1 MRTALQSAAPVPAAT
16 AAPLQMKTRLGPVD
30 DPLEREA
37 DRVAD
42 AVVAGRSAGT
52 ITGAPAAVAQRKC
65 LHCEEEEARIQRKC
79 GHCAA
84 VETDIGDRASS
95 AARAVS
101 QGGTPLTA
109 EQRSYF
115 EPRFRRSFADVR
127 IHSGGDAAK
136 AARDINARAFT
147 VGSNI
152 AFAAGEHGTQNA
164 DSRLLAHELAHVVQQ
179 SRGTAMV
186 QRWAA
191 CSEANF
197 SAEACPAR
205 EAGDVGRAKAGMVFF
220 AEMHDSDT
228 GQTGALIANFDIGKS
243 TVKPNLASTIHWQQ
257 FLQLTQQGSTT
268 YKLMGFDDCHEA
280 KAGGTSLRKAR
291 AEAIYQVLP
300 PGLRPQFVSR
310 EAAPDGACM
319 TPNVSGADRT
329 LNRSVALVLDTSIA
343 DFSDEEEG
351 GEVIIGKTPLDHMRE
366 CEAGARI
373 KTFPFRTTRFGGA
386 PIMAHRDGDEIVVKL
401 PMHVH
406 NNSDFRKENDTL
418 PTSTF
423 LNGAHLPKDEIVR
436 VRHFELPHWYN
447 FNLTGDATDDN
458 KTDYCVP
465 AEKLLDFASATN
477 KAFVVNVAVTGVDAL
492 MLGTPVGKLAG
503 TGMAKVAAPVTG
515 LAQKTTVAGML
526 ALREAAP
533 TALAGRASAAYV
545 EGKVGQ
551 QVASQAVSR
560 SVVPAVAAPVT
571 EATVAATVPRIGT
584 SVAGDLAPGAL
595 VAGGAEL
602 GGAAIN
608 AHWWDFM
615 GEARK
620 RIDAAKAKY
629 GDSGAVMMAGT
640 GRTIFSHAEMRAF
653 VESVFQQNPV
663 LQQLARGQGL
673 AGAAQHEEML
683 KVLHEFYNSTRI
695 AYEVVDDGIVQA
707 ATNVPGNF
715 ASLNSKPGLLQIEQT
730 AFDSPVT
737 LTAEVTHELSSFYA
751 RVNGVVP
758 RLEETYDAMNILE
771 LMIQNGGRYPF

>member
-1 MRTALQSAAPVPAAT
+1 MRSALQSAVPVPAVT
-16 AAPLQMKTRLGPVD
+16 PEPLQMKTRLGPVD

-37 DRVAD
+37 DQVAD
-42 AVVAGRSAGT
+42 AVVAGLPVGS
-52 ITGAPAAVAQRKC
+52 ITGTSSIAAQRKC
-65 LHCEEEEARIQRKC
+65 AHCDEEMAKIQRKC
-79 GHCAA
+79 AHCAA
-84 VETDIGDRASS
+84 ADTDLGDQASS
-95 AARAVS
+95 AARVVS
-101 QGGTPLTA
+101 QGGTPLTT

-136 AARDINARAFT
+136 AAHDINARAYT

-152 AFAAGEHGTQNA
+152 AFAAGEPAALDAN
-164 DSRLLAHELAHVVQQ
+164 SRLLAHELAHVVQQ
-179 SRGTAMV
+179 SQGTAMI

-197 SAEACPAR
+197 AAEACPTR
-205 EAGDVGRAKAGMVFF
+205 EAGEVQRAKAAMVFF
-220 AEMHDSDT
+220 TEMRDPET

-243 TVKPNLASTIHWQQ
+243 TIKPNLASTIYWQQ
-257 FLQLTQQGSTT
+257 FLQLTEQGGTT
-268 YKLMGFDDCHEA
+268 YKLMGFVDCHEA
-280 KAGGTSLRKAR
+280 QTGGASLRKAR
-291 AEAIYQVLP
+291 AEAVYQALP
-300 PGLRPQFVSR
+300 QKLRQQIVSR
-310 EAAPDGACM
+310 DAAPEGACM
-319 TPNVSGADRT
+319 TGNVNGADRAM
-329 LNRSVALVLDTSIA
+329 NRSVALVLDTSIA
-343 DFSDEEEG
+343 DFSVDEPEV
-351 GEVIIGKTPLDHMRE
+351 EVIVGKTPIDHLRE

-418 PTSTF
+418 PTGTF
-423 LNGAHLPKDEIVR
+423 LNGAHLPRDEIVR
-436 VRHFELPHWYN
+436 VRHYELPHWYN
-447 FNLTGDATDDN
+447 FNITGDATSDD

-465 AEKLLDFASATN
+465 AEKLLDFASATQ
-477 KAFVVNVAVTGVDAL
+477 KAFAVNVAVTGVDAL

-503 TGMAKVAAPVTG
+503 SGVAKVTAPVTG

-551 QVASQAVSR
+551 QIANQAVSR
-560 SVVPAVAAPVT
+560 SAVPAVATPVT

-584 SVAGDLAPGAL
+584 SVAGDLAPGAI

-640 GRTIFSHAEMRAF
+640 GPPVLTHAEMRTF
-653 VESVFQQNPV
+653 LENVVQQNPI
-663 LQQLARGQGL
+663 LQQLIRGRAM
-673 AGAAQHEEML
+673 AGAAQREEML
-683 KVLHEFYNSTRI
+683 KVLHEFYKATGVG
-695 AYEVVDDGIVQA
+695 YEVVDNGVVQLA
-707 ATNVPGNF
+707 RGAGNF
-715 ASLNSKPGLLQIEQT
+715 ASLRSKPGTLQIEQA
-730 AFDSPVT
+730 AFDSTET
-737 LTAEVTHELSSFYA
+737 LTEEITHELSFYYA

-758 RLEETYDAMNILE
+758 RLEETHNAMNILE
-771 LMIQNGGRYPF
+771 MMIQSGGQYPL